1 MLEPHQQLE
10 QGSRGKRYTYTLT
23 AYCLS
28 SLQDNEII
36 RDDQPP
42 WIIDLQEEE
51 QKEQQKKRF
60 TYEWSDGNV
69 QKNTSL
75 VKSQIITFVI

>member
-1 MLEPHQQLE
+1 MLEPHQHLE
-10 QGSRGKRYTYTLT
+10 QGSRGKRSTYKLT

-42 WIIDLQEEE
+42 
-51 QKEQQKKRF
+51 
-60 TYEWSDGNV
+60 
-69 QKNTSL
+69 
-75 VKSQIITFVI
+75 

>member
-1 MLEPHQQLE
+1 MRCLLYQYTRTHNTIIAPGVCSEVLEPHQQLE

-42 WIIDLQEEE
+42 
-51 QKEQQKKRF
+51 
-60 TYEWSDGNV
+60 
-69 QKNTSL
+69 
-75 VKSQIITFVI
+75 